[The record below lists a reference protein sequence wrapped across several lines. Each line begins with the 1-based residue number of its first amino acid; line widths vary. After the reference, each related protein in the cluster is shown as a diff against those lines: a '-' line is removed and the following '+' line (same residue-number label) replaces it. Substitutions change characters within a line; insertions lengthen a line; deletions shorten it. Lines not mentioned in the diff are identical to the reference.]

1 MVRSGSNVKIKNLI
15 TILTI
20 CIVSTLTLFSA
31 RNVSAAGFINHN
43 DSIYTQTAPET
54 TTGAEETTTEQAYN
68 GEFDQEEEPSIAE
81 KTIGGLFYGVANG
94 IHSALEKM
102 QLDIDTIVLGRLS
115 YDNNEPSL
123 LRFEFAK
130 GNVYGIMSMLIYASI
145 RAIIY
150 VLLAILVAF
159 LIVMFIFKNTSRSRE
174 EFKSELVGVLSMFL
188 VLGIMPYF
196 WDLTIFLRDVL
207 LSAIRDDLTTAIGC
221 EGLSLWDT
229 LSYAYEQSGGAIV
242 PASLCLGSAFLTVMF
257 IFAYALITM
266 TDVILCVAFPFI
278 CLYDGQRR
286 KRAMENWIAMALA
299 NLAIPIVDYILIM
312 LVAAISIINGNS
324 LAVSVVQLFFAWNIL
339 KAREQVL
346 VILQL
351 RSSQAG
357 ALGGLVG
364 IMAAGRLLRGAVNNA
379 RGIAGNMRD
388 AYSDYKDGKMEED
401 LDSLGRDEYE
411 SESGMINEGFN
422 ESNSGNP
429 YEDYENTDENESP
442 YASYGAE
449 DGEMD
454 EQGVDDTESGDSE
467 RNADNPDVDNA
478 DEQPDGD
485 IDEENADE
493 NNDDAVNDSEQT
505 STLNPDSEMS
515 DKDKINA
522 LESDNDAMAME
533 NRQIDNQLDHDRDN
547 INKNNDEIEKL
558 NDENERDQAK
568 LDEMMS
574 GEEDNPEKE
583 QKLRSNISRR
593 QGRIETLQGRNAD
606 LSARVSGLEARKMEN
621 LSKMRAN
628 NNAIYETRST
638 MSASGSYGGR
648 FTGGYDPSTATEQER
663 RMHDIVMKRVD
674 IRNFDSPKFEGMLSH
689 KEMSD
694 FYKQRAR
701 RNIAKAGVKVA
712 VGGVGAAMGAATMS
726 WMGPA
731 YTAYG
736 MSAGM
741 SAGTAFG
748 DASVDAL
755 AGMYKGSRNLYGKI
769 KGRAQSDKG
778 NKRDIGTEHY
788 PNEQIEYLA
797 NSSMGEKIPS
807 FAIDYEP
814 EEIINMEG
822 SFMQPGDARAA
833 VERSKT
839 AKTALKY
846 TELNAV
852 RKKQLMRSINLNIET
867 AIRNKGITENEVPEY
882 IMRRYSGGIDELT
895 AGEQQKVRDFIEEV
909 IGNWNNR

>member
-15 TILTI
+15 TVLTV
-20 CIVSTLTLFSA
+20 CIVSTLMLFST
-31 RNVSAAGFINHN
+31 RSVSAAGFINHN

-54 TTGAEETTTEQAYN
+54 TTAAEETTTEQAYN

-102 QLDIDTIVLGRLS
+102 KLDIDTAILGRLS

-130 GNVYGIMSMLIYASI
+130 GNVYGIMSMLIYSSI

-150 VLLAILVAF
+150 VLLAISVAF
-159 LIVMFIFKNTSRSRE
+159 LIVKHIFKNTSRSRE
-174 EFKSELVGVLSMFL
+174 EFKGELVGVLSMFL
-188 VLGIMPYF
+188 VLGVMPYF

-207 LSAIRDDLTTAIGC
+207 LSALRDDLTAAIGC

-229 LSYAYEQSGGAIV
+229 LSFAYEQSGGRIV

-278 CLYDGQRR
+278 CLYGGEKR
-286 KRAMENWIAMALA
+286 KRAVENWISMAFA
-299 NLAIPIVDYILIM
+299 NLIIPVVDYILIM

-339 KAREQVL
+339 KAREQIL
-346 VILQL
+346 IILQL

-357 ALGGLVG
+357 ALGGLMG
-364 IMAAGRLLRGAVNNA
+364 MMAAGRLLRGAVSNA
-379 RGIAGNMRD
+379 RGVAENVGS
-388 AYSDYKDGKMEED
+388 AYSDYRDGKMEEE
-401 LDSLGRDEYE
+401 LDSLGKDEYGY
-411 SESGMINEGFN
+411 ESGVTNDDSDEN
-422 ESNSGNP
+422 NARNP
-429 YEDYENTDENESP
+429 YENDEDVNESP
-442 YASYGAE
+442 YASYESEGDEA
-449 DGEMD
+449 D
-454 EQGVDDTESGDSE
+454 EQGADGIEY
-467 RNADNPDVDNA
+467 DNPEQNVDNQDEDKE

-485 IDEENADE
+485 AENANEDNDE
-493 NNDDAVNDSEQT
+493 AINDSEQD
-505 STLNPDSEMS
+505 SAMNPDSEKS
-515 DKDKINA
+515 DRDKIDA

-533 NRQIDNQLDHDRDN
+533 NGQIDKQLDHDRDS
-547 INKNNDEIEKL
+547 INRNNDEIEKL

-574 GEEDNPEKE
+574 GGEDNPEKE
-583 QKLRSNISRR
+583 QKLKSNISRR

-606 LSARVSGLEARKMEN
+606 LSARVSGLKARKMEN

-628 NNAIYETRST
+628 NNAIYETRSA
-638 MSASGSYGGR
+638 MSALGSYGGR

-741 SAGTAFG
+741 SAGTTFG

-769 KGRAQSDKG
+769 KGRAQSGKG